1 MSDEE
6 KKYLTDI
13 FTAIESIDFHIGK
26 KKIFN
31 EYINNKTIRR
41 AVERE
46 LEIIGEATG
55 RLLKLNP
62 DINISYARVIV
73 DLRNKVI
80 HAYDEVNHM
89 VLWKIIIK
97 DLPVL
102 KSEVSKLLIDH

>member
-41 AVERE
+41 GSRE
-46 LEIIGEATG
+46 GT
-55 RLLKLNP
+55 
-62 DINISYARVIV
+62 
-73 DLRNKVI
+73 
-80 HAYDEVNHM
+80 
-89 VLWKIIIK
+89 
-97 DLPVL
+97 
-102 KSEVSKLLIDH
+102 